1 MMARGLTD
9 GLVWNGVY
17 RYRLLGLYAPVAQMD
32 QSGRFLNGKSRF
44 DSVREHHHI
53 SQQEAGGSDG
63 SIL

>member
-1 MMARGLTD
+1 MTARGLTD

-44 DSVREHHHI
+44 DSVREHH
-53 SQQEAGGSDG
+53 
-63 SIL
+63 